1 MSDLLFT
8 LNAVLP
14 IILLVALGYCLKKIK
29 LVTPAGAKEMNKLV
43 FRVFLPAMLFLNVY
57 GIESLS
63 TVNLGYVLYVCIV
76 VLFIFFAALV
86 VFRFI
91 TKDKKRRGAL
101 MQSAFRS
108 NYALVGIP
116 LAISIFGNEGGIYAT
131 LLSAFSIPLFN
142 ILAVI
147 ALGINA
153 GENTGKVS
161 IKKIIL
167 GIVKNPLILSIA
179 AGAVALCIRAIF
191 VEFGIEFRLADITPV
206 YKVLTQLSSVA
217 TPVALIVLGANFEFS
232 AVLGMKKEII
242 SGVLARCV
250 ITPVIGVGLALA
262 LGIFENAQFAA
273 FVAVFGTPMAV
284 SSVPMAQE
292 MDSDYELTGQIVI
305 WSTVI
310 SAFTLF
316 TFIYVLRVIGIF

>member
-179 AGAVALCIRAIF
+179 AGAVALGIRAIF
-191 VEFGIEFRLADITPV
+191 VECGIEFRLADITPV

>member
-14 IILLVALGYCLKKIK
+14 IILLVALGYGLKKIK
-29 LVTPAGAKEMNKLV
+29 LVTPAGAREMNKLV

-63 TVNLGYVLYVCIV
+63 SVNLGYVLYVCLV
-76 VLFIFFAALV
+76 VIFVFFAALF
-86 VFRFI
+86 VFRFV

-116 LAISIFGNEGGIYAT
+116 LAISIFGNEGGVYAT

-153 GENTGKVS
+153 GDNTDKVS
-161 IKKIIL
+161 VKKIIL
-167 GIVKNPLILSIA
+167 GIVKNPLIVSIA
-179 AGAVALCIRAIF
+179 AGAAVLGIRAIF
-191 VEFGIEFRLADITPV
+191 VGCGVDFRLTDITPV
-206 YKVLTQLSSVA
+206 YKVLTQLSAVA

-232 AVLGMKKEII
+232 SVPGMKKELI

-250 ITPVIGVGLALA
+250 ITPVIGVGLALI
-262 LGIFENAQFAA
+262 LDIFENAQFAA

-292 MDSDYELTGQIVI
+292 MDSDFELTGQIVV
-305 WSTVI
+305 WSTAI

-316 TFIYVLRVIGIF
+316 IFIYFLRVIGIF